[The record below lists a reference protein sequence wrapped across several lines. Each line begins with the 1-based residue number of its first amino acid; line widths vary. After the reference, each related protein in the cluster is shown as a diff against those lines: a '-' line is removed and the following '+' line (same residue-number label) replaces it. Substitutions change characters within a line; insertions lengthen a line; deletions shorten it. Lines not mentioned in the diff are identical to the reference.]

1 MLITRFK
8 ASTADRLPCIAFA
21 SENLGY
27 ALMNHQRHAD
37 PLISLPS
44 LYLRPRASAEGEG
57 EKAARMQS
65 QIKCQRVGQAG
76 LQRTTPVRALV
87 VTVRA
92 EKNARSIKQIAEQT
106 FRWVMYMSEKV
117 TLEFFGSA
125 ACLKLQF
132 RNLQQ
137 ASHRIEK
144 LRSTGEGITLDAP
157 QKCCGWVLAAASLP
171 ADVA

>member
-1 MLITRFK
+1 M
-8 ASTADRLPCIAFA
+8 S
-21 SENLGY
+21 
-27 ALMNHQRHAD
+27 HQRHAD

-44 LYLRPRASAEGEG
+44 LYLRSRASAEGEG

-65 QIKCQRVGQAG
+65 QIKCQSMGQAG
-76 LQRTTPVRALV
+76 FQRTTPVRALV

-106 FRWVMYMSEKV
+106 FRWVVYMSEKV

-137 ASHRIEK
+137 ARHGIDK
-144 LRSTGEGITLDAP
+144 LRSTGEEITLDAP
-157 QKCCGWVLAAASLP
+157 QTCCWLVVGCCKLAQSGSAP
-171 ADVA
+171 VAEL